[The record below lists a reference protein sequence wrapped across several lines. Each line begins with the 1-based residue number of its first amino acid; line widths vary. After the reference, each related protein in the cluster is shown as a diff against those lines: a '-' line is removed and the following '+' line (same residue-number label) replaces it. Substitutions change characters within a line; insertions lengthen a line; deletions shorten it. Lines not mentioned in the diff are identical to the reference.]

1 MLYLNGIA
9 KGGTH
14 ALMKA
19 VELLGVPMVPG
30 YGSLDRRPYSEA
42 NKGPGSVFIYRH
54 PRNALVSG
62 VRQAKIGVVTQ
73 GFLIAAM
80 HDLYPTWMGYVPF
93 LSDPEILAVR
103 LEDLIG
109 DGGKT
114 IRQLG
119 EHIGRPY
126 LQDAYD
132 NLPGM
137 TFSWNKVPS
146 RWQDHWTPEVDAAW
160 VMERGPEVEVA
171 FGYD

>member
-1 MLYLNGIA
+1 MLYLNGIR

-19 VELLGVPMVPG
+19 VELLGVPMADG
-30 YGSLDRRPYSEA
+30 YGSMDRQPYDRA
-42 NKGPGSVFIYRH
+42 DKGPGSVFIYRH
-54 PRNALVSG
+54 PRNVLVSA
-62 VRQAKIGVVTQ
+62 VRKDKMEVVTQ

-80 HDLYPTWMGYVPF
+80 HDLYPTWMGFLPF

-109 DGGKT
+109 DGGET
-114 IRQLG
+114 IRRIAK
-119 EHIGRPY
+119 HIGKPY

-137 TFSWNKVPS
+137 TYSYNKVPS
-146 RWQDHWTPEVDAAW
+146 RWQDHWMPEVDAAW
-160 VMERGPEVEVA
+160 VKERGPEVQEA